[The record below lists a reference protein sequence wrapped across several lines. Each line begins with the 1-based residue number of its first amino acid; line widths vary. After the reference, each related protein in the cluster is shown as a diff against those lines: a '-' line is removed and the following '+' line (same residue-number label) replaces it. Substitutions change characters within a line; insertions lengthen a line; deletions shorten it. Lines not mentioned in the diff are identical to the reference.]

1 MTSGSRRRARE
12 RIASCREGCT
22 EVILAA
28 HGFPTK
34 LLVTP
39 IHGYEPT
46 REAAMAAFAKSWRR
60 NDAAQHE
67 SEQRQWARKS
77 ALLPEALALCSS
89 TQNGSR

>member
-22 EVILAA
+22 EAILAA

-39 IHGYEPT
+39 IHGYET
-46 REAAMAAFAKSWRR
+46 DARGRDGRLRQELAA
-60 NDAAQHE
+60 E
-67 SEQRQWARKS
+67 
-77 ALLPEALALCSS
+77 
-89 TQNGSR
+89 